1 MIFDVTSIS
10 IFHFCNLRSWLDTL
24 ELSHNDFHWFSDD
37 IGQYVKSTSMG
48 HTNYEVVGAI
58 LDSSINGNLEAR
70 NKGFTTFQAESL
82 HSIKLLS

>member
-1 MIFDVTSIS
+1 M
-10 IFHFCNLRSWLDTL
+10 W
-24 ELSHNDFHWFSDD
+24 
-37 IGQYVKSTSMG
+37 

-58 LDSSINGNLEAR
+58 LNSSINGNLEAR